1 MNTHTKHVLIV
12 DDEPNVR
19 LMFRTALEA
28 AGYEVG
34 EAEDGPSGLER
45 LQRSSSDL
53 VLLDLKM
60 PGPNGL
66 DVLRS
71 IRDAG
76 NDVPVVFVTA
86 HGTIPDAVAAMKLGA
101 IDFLTKPLTP
111 EVLRR
116 VVEEVVRRDE
126 PPPIEHIAGRSA
138 KVLISTPVVDMT
150 AAKRALN
157 LRDFDRAARLIEEAL
172 DLNEH
177 SAEAHTLLGLVH
189 ECRGQ
194 NHAAYH
200 SYKQALSSDPDFG
213 PALDNLRLYCQKY
226 GLDFQSPSIN
236 TALAARG

>member
-1 MNTHTKHVLIV
+1 MNTHAKHVLIV

-28 AGYEVG
+28 AGYYVE

-45 LQRSSSDL
+45 LQRSPSDL

-60 PGPNGL
+60 PGPSGL

-71 IRDAG
+71 IREAG

-101 IDFLTKPLTP
+101 IDFLSKPLTP
-111 EVLRR
+111 EILRR
-116 VVEEVVRRDE
+116 VVEEVVRREE
-126 PPPIEHIAGRSA
+126 PTVIEPSA
-138 KVLISTPVVDMT
+138 SHATTVALGTPVIDL
-150 AAKRALN
+150 APAKRALN
-157 LRDFDRAARLIEEAL
+157 LRDFNRAAQLIEEAL
-172 DLNEH
+172 DINEH

-200 SYKQALSSDPDFG
+200 SYKQALAADPNFG

-226 GLDFQSPSIN
+226 GLDFQSPAIN
-236 TALAARG
+236 PALTARR